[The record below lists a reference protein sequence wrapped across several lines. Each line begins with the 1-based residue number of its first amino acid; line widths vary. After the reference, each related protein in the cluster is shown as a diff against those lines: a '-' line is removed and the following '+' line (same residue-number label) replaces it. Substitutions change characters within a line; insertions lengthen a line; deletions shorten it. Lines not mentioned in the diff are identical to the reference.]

1 MKIEFYKHSVGK
13 EEIER
18 VNSVLNSLFLTTGDE
33 VAEFEQRLADYLA
46 LPYTVAVTSCTA
58 GMHLALIAAG
68 LKPGEEVVTTPLT
81 FIGTANSILMA
92 GGVPVFAD
100 VEMSTGNIDPTK
112 IEEVITDK
120 TRGIMPV
127 HIYGQMCDMDTITEI
142 AERHGLFVI
151 EDAAHSLEGRWRGK
165 ASGYYGD
172 YAAFSFYATKNI
184 TSGEGGAISVK
195 GEESYEL
202 LKKLRLHGLEKTAG
216 QYPRRAPRRADKEA
230 PRVSCAS
237 RGDIQPLQR
246 GLLQHRRN
254 RAPQNKGRGRT
265 RLPPFHDSRR
275 GAAVERDSPLDKL
288 SPRPSHDIL
297 QGTLRLQGRDVPR
310 GRGNRQTHDQ
320 PPSVPSPEG

>member
-92 GGVPVFAD
+92 GGVPVFPD

-202 LKKLRLHGLEKTAG
+202 LKKLRLHGLEKTAVDRYTRPFE
-216 QYPRRAPRRADKEA
+216 QYDVSIFGWKYNMDNIHAALLVEQIKKLPAFRARREAIYNRYREAFSNVEGIELHRIREEAEHAYHLFTILVDEDKRNGIMKELQ
-230 PRVSCAS
+230 S
-237 RGDIQPLQR
+237 RGI
-246 GLLQHRRN
+246 
-254 RAPQNKGRGRT
+254 A
-265 RLPPFHDSRR
+265 
-275 GAAVERDSPLDKL
+275 L
-288 SPRPSHDIL
+288 S
-297 QGTLRLQGRDVPR
+297 
-310 GRGNRQTHDQ
+310 
-320 PPSVPSPEG
+320 